1 MNISFRKIMEHRN
14 GIYAITA
21 VWIVFFHIYEMLRM
35 PKYFGVAHIFAIGNI
50 GVDIFL
56 FLSAIG
62 LSFSIEKRSLKEF
75 YKNRII
81 RIFIPWLL
89 ITVPY
94 FILFEIKNGFSLRGI
109 FSVFLDISTLSFWF
123 EKDFANI
130 ATWYVSFIVV
140 LYLLFP
146 LLFKIYKKGKGYII
160 ALLFIIVVGQVAFMQ
175 MDIDFFKNYEIVF
188 TRIPIFLFGIFISDY
203 VKRDYPIN
211 IWQLI
216 AAITIFLIAF
226 YFCFDFKIPVRR
238 YLYGIMTLP
247 FTVLCAWILN
257 FIKFRRVHNIL
268 NLIGSN
274 SLEIFLTHSVIIR
287 LIQIFNFKYNQFW
300 VWYYIL
306 ILGASIVLSLMC
318 SKISNRIIL
327 MIKNKDEYN
336 GK

>member
-1 MNISFRKIMEHRN
+1 MNISFGKIMKHRN

-21 VWIVFFHIYEMLRM
+21 IWIVLFHIYEMLYM
-35 PKYFGVAHIFAIGNI
+35 PKYFGVSHMFSIGNM

-62 LSFSIEKRSLKEF
+62 LSFSVEKHDLKEF
-75 YKNRII
+75 YKNRMI
-81 RIFIPWLL
+81 RISVPWFL

-94 FILFEIKNGFSLRGI
+94 FILFEIRNGFSVSGF

-146 LLFKIYKKGKGYII
+146 LLFKIYKKGKSYII
-160 ALLFIIVVGQVAFMQ
+160 TLLFLIVVGQVVFMK
-175 MDIDFFKNYEIVF
+175 MGIEPFISYEIVF
-188 TRIPIFLFGIFISDY
+188 TRIPVFMFGIFISDY
-203 VKRDYPIN
+203 VKKDHPIKV
-211 IWQLI
+211 WQFV
-216 AAITIFLIAF
+216 AAIIIVLISL
-226 YFCFDFKIPVRR
+226 YFCFYVEFPCRR

-247 FTVLCAWILN
+247 FTILCAVILDS
-257 FIKFRRVHNIL
+257 IKFNRVHSIL
-268 NLIGSN
+268 NLIGAH
-274 SLEIFLTHSVIIR
+274 SLEIFLIHSVIIR
-287 LIQIFNFKYNQFW
+287 LIQISYFIYNQFW
-300 VWYYIL
+300 VWYYII
-306 ILGASIVLSLMC
+306 ILAASIVLSFMC

-327 MIKNKDEYN
+327 MIQNKDEYN